1 MLMRSPSRQRGLNM
15 IEVMIA
21 LTIAALLTAL
31 GAPAFS
37 DWLQNSR
44 IRSTAE
50 AILTGLQ
57 TARSEATSR
66 NIPVRFQLTSTLGSD
81 CAWATDGRNWVI
93 DIVDGQA
100 DDSPEGACDAAKS
113 ETVAPS
119 ILLTRSAND
128 GPSTGVVVSA
138 TGSNVTFNGMGRPT
152 ALPAGGFEIR
162 VQGASDAECRE
173 NGGDLACLRIQVARA
188 GQVRMCNAAY
198 AAGDQQSCN

>member
-1 MLMRSPSRQRGLNM
+1 M
-15 IEVMIA
+15 IEVMVT

-37 DWLQNSR
+37 DWLQSAR
-44 IRSTAE
+44 IRGTAE

-57 TARSEATSR
+57 TARSEATAR
-66 NIPVRFQLTSTLGSD
+66 NIPVRFQLTSSLGSD
-81 CAWATDGRNWVI
+81 CAWSTDGRNWVI

-100 DDSPEGACDAAKS
+100 GDSPEGACDAGKS

-119 ILLTRSAND
+119 ILFTRSASD
-128 GPSTGVVVSA
+128 GPGNGVAVSA
-138 TGSNVTFNGMGRPT
+138 NGSNVTFNGMGRPT
-152 ALPAGGFEIR
+152 GLPDAGLEIR
-162 VQGASDAECRE
+162 VQGVSESDCRE
-173 NGGDLACLRIQVARA
+173 NGGDLTCLRIQVARA